1 MDCREAEEMFVPY
14 LLGATDERERRLM
27 DSHLESCGAC
37 GVALYGDGET
47 AASFAFELPQ
57 IEAPPQVRRRLFKRV
72 ERDGRLARSASRLT
86 ARAGVFARGF
96 EQAFMPHVGKAVA
109 SVLIV
114 GVVLGGV
121 WFNDRLN
128 DISQD
133 NNELTNQ
140 LQAARQREAEVME
153 AVKSQQSMTYEALR
167 MSANPGTSV
176 SLLRGTGAW
185 TSARGMMMV
194 SQAGTRA
201 LLLVVDLPPLP
212 ADKVYQVWLI
222 KGHTKYNAGWF
233 TVDSTGYGQTVI
245 IPVAPFWE
253 FEAAGITIEPV
264 GGSIDPTGV
273 NVLKGDL

>member
-1 MDCREAEEMFVPY
+1 MDCREAEELFVPY
-14 LLGATDERERRLM
+14 LLGAIDVMERRLM

-37 GVALYGDGET
+37 NIALHGDGET
-47 AASFAFELPQ
+47 VASFALGLPLL
-57 IEAPPQVRRRLFKRV
+57 EAPSQVKHKLFKRV
-72 ERDGRLARSASRLT
+72 ERDGRLERVVMK
-86 ARAGVFARGF
+86 AGVLAQGF
-96 EQAFMPHVGKAVA
+96 SQAFMPHVGKAVA

-114 GVVLGGV
+114 GVVFAGV

-128 DISQD
+128 YVAQH
-133 NNELTNQ
+133 NNELTDQ
-140 LQAARQREAEVME
+140 LQAAELREAEVME
-153 AVKSQQSMTYEALR
+153 AVKTQQDMTYEALR
-167 MSANPGTSV
+167 MSASPGASV
-176 SLLRGTGAW
+176 NLLRGTGAW

-194 SQAGTRA
+194 SQTGTKA
-201 LLLVVDLPPLP
+201 LLLVADLPPLP

-222 KGHTKYNAGWF
+222 KNRTKYNAGWF